1 MTHTVETSWINEL
14 IAVVTFT
21 DVERRNELCWA
32 AIDELGQA
40 LTDAREAG
48 ARAVILAS
56 SLPGHW
62 LQHAWLKD
70 LANGV
75 EGLEQS
81 GTGAGWFSVLTELGH
96 EDVVSIAAIS
106 GDCSG
111 GGAEIGWACDLRVA
125 EQQARFAQPEVNI
138 GLTTGI
144 GGCSRLARL
153 AGRSIAVEMVMTG
166 RPLSA
171 PRLYQLGAINHLVE
185 AGQAV
190 ATATELARDI
200 VTKSPAALKGLKKI
214 LAFNDDAPLAEALE
228 HEQAVF
234 QSVVVTDEA
243 VAAMRAVQEQY
254 DQGVS
259 IAQINNYNK
268 WHEK

>member
-1 MTHTVETSWINEL
+1 MTHIVETRWIDDV

-21 DVERRNELCWA
+21 DAEHRNELCWA

-48 ARAVILAS
+48 ARVLILAS
-56 SLPGHW
+56 GLPGHW
-62 LQHAWLKD
+62 LQHAWLRD

-81 GTGAGWFSVLTELGH
+81 GTGAGWFSVLTEVAH

-153 AGRSIAVEMVMTG
+153 AGRSTAAEMVITG
-166 RPLSA
+166 RPVTA
-171 PRLYQLGAINHLVE
+171 QRLYDLGAINQVV
-185 AGQAV
+185 ATGQAV
-190 ATATELARDI
+190 ATATELGREIAA
-200 VTKSPAALKGLKKI
+200 KSPAALKGLKQI
-214 LAFNDDAPLAEALE
+214 LAFNDGAPLAQALE

-234 QSVVVTDEA
+234 QTVLATDDAVTG
-243 VAAMRAVQEQY
+243 MKAVQAQY

-259 IAQINNYNK
+259 IAQFNK
-268 WHEK
+268 YDK

>member
-1 MTHTVETSWINEL
+1 MTHTVETSWIDDV

-21 DVERRNELCWA
+21 DVQHRNELCWA
-32 AIDELGQA
+32 AVDELGQA

-48 ARAVILAS
+48 ARVLILAS
-56 SLPGHW
+56 GLQGHW
-62 LQHAWLKD
+62 LQHAWLTD

-81 GTGAGWFSVLTELGH
+81 GTGAGWFSVLTEVTH
-96 EDVVSIAAIS
+96 EDVVSLAAIS

-111 GGAEIGWACDLRVA
+111 GGAEIAWACDLRVA

-153 AGRSIAVEMVMTG
+153 AGRSTAVEMVITG
-166 RPLSA
+166 RPVSA
-171 PRLYQLGAINHLVE
+171 QRLYELGAVNNVV
-185 AGQAV
+185 ATGQAL
-190 ATATELARDI
+190 TIATELARDI
-200 VTKSPAALKGLKKI
+200 IAKSPAALKGLKQI
-214 LAFNDDAPLAEALE
+214 LTFNDGAPLAEALE

-234 QSVVVTDEA
+234 QSVVTTADA
-243 VAAMRAVQEQY
+243 VVGMRTVQEQY

-259 IAQINNYNK
+259 VAQFNEYDK
-268 WHEK
+268 

>member
-1 MTHTVETSWINEL
+1 MTHTVETSWIDDV

-21 DVERRNELCWA
+21 DAGHRNELCWA
-32 AIDELGQA
+32 AVDELGLA
-40 LTDAREAG
+40 LTGAREAG
-48 ARAVILAS
+48 ARVLVLAS
-56 SLPGHW
+56 GLPGHW
-62 LQHAWLKD
+62 LQHAWLRD

-75 EGLEQS
+75 EGLELS
-81 GTGAGWFSVLTELGH
+81 GTGAGWFSVLAEVAH

-153 AGRSIAVEMVMTG
+153 AGRSTAVEMVITG
-166 RPLSA
+166 KPQSA
-171 PRLYQLGAINHLVE
+171 QRLYDLGAINQLVA
-185 AGQAV
+185 AGQAL

-200 VTKSPAALKGLKKI
+200 AAKSPAALKGLKKI
-214 LAFNDDAPLAEALE
+214 LAFNDGAPLAQALV
-228 HEQAVF
+228 HEQEVF
-234 QSVVVTDEA
+234 QSVVVTDDA
-243 VAAMRAVQEQY
+243 VASMKAVQAQY
-254 DQGVS
+254 DLGVS
-259 IAQINNYNK
+259 IAEFNHYDK
-268 WHEK
+268 